1 MLCASSRL
9 TRFSHCCQTGSSGL
23 VINGQRARKTGA
35 SMECLPEKTNSSC
48 RDIPYGMGGTVC
60 SCISARIRE
69 MVYSAVFV
77 TAFPTPL
84 LRWSGYAPEWN
95 HTRPIL
101 PHYIYLSRKIN
112 PQGKNHAHSGGK
124 RRQKYHKWLAIRR
137 VRKAGQRKPRLLPE
151 GTAGAFLRAAESGG
165 CRIPQPW
172 RWYPGESAR
181 CWRGW

>member
-1 MLCASSRL
+1 M
-9 TRFSHCCQTGSSGL
+9 

-48 RDIPYGMGGTVC
+48 RDIPSGMGGTVC

-69 MVYSAVFV
+69 MIYAAVFV

-84 LRWSGYAPEWN
+84 LRRSGYAPEWN

-112 PQGKNHAHSGGK
+112 PQGKNHAHSRGK
-124 RRQKYHKWLAIRR
+124 RRQKYHKWKAIRR
-137 VRKAGQRKPRLLPE
+137 VRKAGQRKPRRLPE
-151 GTAGAFLRAAESGG
+151 GTAGVFLRAAESGG